1 MFLPEEGFTV
11 NHWRFWRLYFS
22 LLGMVVHIFVYD
34 VLLGRWFR
42 ASTIPRWVGLARR
55 FRRLAIAL
63 GGVSIKLGQ
72 FLSVR
77 VDVLPAPVTH
87 VLADLR
93 DQVPPIDFD
102 QIIPMFAMAWGQAYD
117 HVMVDFDTTAVAAAS
132 LGQVYKA
139 RRRDDQ
145 RVVAIKVLRPGIHA
159 VIETDLAAVQAIVRL
174 IKNYPLI
181 QQRADLQRIFDEFAL
196 VLRQELDYRIEAN
209 NNATLGRFLN
219 QIPRVALPTIHH
231 DLSNRDVLV
240 MDWVDGISPEYGDA
254 LTAAGIDRSAVAT
267 QLIDIF
273 FTQCFVHGTFHA
285 DPHPGNLLIV
295 PKGNGDWTL
304 TLLDLGA
311 VAHVPATL
319 QKHLR
324 AGVIAMVGNDVP
336 RLIQAFDDLGMI
348 LPEADRDD
356 IQRVLRRVLADVFD
370 RSIADLRTIDVKSI
384 AYDTREVMLTL
395 PFQLPQDV
403 VYLGRTLGLLSGVV
417 TMLDPEINFFRA
429 AQPLAQRWLQDGQD
443 SFIDG
448 AIKLGRQLIGL
459 PQRLNGVLNQLE
471 QGQLRVD
478 MRRIERQLQRM
489 EATQRRRDLV
499 IVLLL
504 GVVGYML
511 WR

>member
-1 MFLPEEGFTV
+1 MMRR
-11 NHWRFWRLYFS
+11 RFWRLYFT
-22 LLGMVVHIFVYD
+22 LLGIVVHIFIYD
-34 VLLGRWFR
+34 ILLGRWFGG
-42 ASTIPRWVGLARR
+42 STIRRWVRLARR
-55 FRRLAIAL
+55 FRRLAIDL
-63 GGVSIKLGQ
+63 GGVPIKLGQ

-77 VDVLPAPVTH
+77 VDVLPAPVTAI
-87 VLADLR
+87 LADLR
-93 DQVPPIDFD
+93 DQVPPVDFA
-102 QIIPMFAMAWGQAYD
+102 QIIPVFTAAWGQPYD
-117 HVMVDFDTTAVAAAS
+117 QVMADFESTPVAAAS

-145 RVVAIKVLRPGIHA
+145 RVVAIKVLRPGIHT
-159 VIETDLAAVQAIVRL
+159 VIATDLAAVQAIVRL

-181 QQRADLQRIFDEFAL
+181 RQRVDLQRIFDEFAL

-209 NNATLGRFLN
+209 NNATLAGFLD
-219 QIPRVALPTIHH
+219 QMPRVALPVIHP
-231 DLSNRDVLV
+231 DLSNRNVLV
-240 MDWVDGISPEYGDA
+240 MDWVEGISPDAGDA
-254 LTAAGIDRSAVAT
+254 LTAAGIDRKAVAA
-267 QLIDIF
+267 QLLDIF

-311 VAHVPATL
+311 VAHVPAPL

-384 AYDTREVMLTL
+384 AYDTRDVMLTL

-403 VYLGRTLGLLSGVV
+403 VYLGRALGLLSGVV

-429 AQPLAQRWLQDGQD
+429 AQPLAQRWLKDGQG
-443 SFIDG
+443 SLLDG

-459 PQRLNGVLNQLE
+459 PQRLDGVLNQLE

-478 MRRIERQLQRM
+478 MRRLERQLQRM
-489 EATQRRRDLV
+489 ETTQRRRDLV
-499 IVLLL
+499 IGALVL
-504 GVVGYML
+504 VVGYFV

>member
-1 MFLPEEGFTV
+1 MRRRYW
-11 NHWRFWRLYFS
+11 HLYFT
-22 LLGMVVHIFVYD
+22 LLRIVVHIFFYD
-34 VLLGRWFR
+34 MLLGRWF
-42 ASTIPRWVGLARR
+42 AGSTIPRWVRLAQR
-55 FRRLAIAL
+55 FRQLAITL
-63 GGVSIKLGQ
+63 GGVPIKLGQ

-77 VDVLPAPVTH
+77 VDILPAPVTV

-93 DQVPPIDFD
+93 DQVPPVDFA
-102 QIIPMFAMAWGQAYD
+102 QIIPVFVAVWGQGYD
-117 HVMVDFDTTAVAAAS
+117 DVMDEFDTTPVAAAS

-159 VIETDLAAVQAIVRL
+159 VIATDLAAVQAIVRL

-181 QQRADLQRIFDEFAL
+181 RQRANLQQVFDEFAL

-209 NNATLGRFLN
+209 NNVTLARLLGQMPN
-219 QIPRVALPTIHH
+219 VALPVIHA
-231 DLSNRDVLV
+231 DLSNRDILV
-240 MDWVDGISPEYGDA
+240 MDWVEGISPDAGDA
-254 LTAAGIDRSAVAT
+254 LTAAGIDRNVVAT
-267 QLIDIF
+267 QLLDIF
-273 FTQCFVHGTFHA
+273 FTQFFVHGTFHA

-295 PKGNGDWTL
+295 PKHNGAWTI

-311 VAHVPATL
+311 VAQVPAPL

-336 RLIQAFDDLGMI
+336 RLLQVFDDLGMI

-384 AYDTREVMLTL
+384 AYDTRDVLLTL

-403 VYLGRTLGLLSGVV
+403 VYLGRALGLLSGVV
-417 TMLDPEINFFRA
+417 TMLNPEINFFRA
-429 AQPLAQRWLQDGQD
+429 AQPLAQRWLKNGQG
-443 SFIDG
+443 SLVDG
-448 AIKLGRQLIGL
+448 AVKLGRQLIGL
-459 PQRLNGVLNQLE
+459 PQRLDGVLNQLE

-478 MRRIERQLQRM
+478 MRRLERQLQRI
-489 EATQRRRDLV
+489 EKNQHRRDLV
-499 IVLLL
+499 IMLLL
-504 GVVGYML
+504 VAVGFML
-511 WR
+511 WQLS